1 MKKVI
6 FRGPVLTQSGY
17 GVHSRQVAR
26 WLLSRNDIDVKFLV
40 TPWGDTPW
48 ILNRSY
54 CDGLIGRIM
63 ERTASPDYKADVS
76 FQLQLPNE
84 WDPKLCPINI
94 GITAAVETD
103 CANQSW
109 VVDSNKMSCIV
120 LPSTHSLKSLE
131 NAGNLTVDS
140 YVIPESFSDDVVKNV
155 DRTIDL
161 SHIET
166 SFNFLLFGQMTGN
179 NPFNDRK
186 NLLFTIKWICEAFE
200 KDNDVGIIIKTNAGR
215 NTLIDRNIVI
225 RNLDALLKEVRS
237 KSKNPKVYLLHGDM
251 SDADVAALY
260 KHQKVKALVSLT
272 RGEGYGLPILEAAAS
287 GLPVIA
293 TGWSGHL
300 DFMKHVKFLSVEH
313 KLTQIHQSRVD
324 DKIFM
329 KNSKWAEPIEE
340 DFKKKIIKFRS
351 STSMPK
357 EWATQGI
364 SKIHE
369 LYSHNAVS
377 KVYDEK
383 LSRFLVNS

>member
-6 FRGPVLTQSGY
+6 FKGPVLTQSGY
-17 GVHSRQVAR
+17 GVHARQVAR
-26 WLLSRNDIDVKFLV
+26 WLLSKNDIDVKFVV

-48 ILNRSY
+48 ILNRSH
-54 CDGLIGRIM
+54 CDGLVGKIM

-84 WDPKLCPINI
+84 WDSKLCPINI

-103 CANQSW
+103 LANPDW
-109 VVDSNKMSCIV
+109 VADSNKMSCIV
-120 LPSTHSLKSLE
+120 LPSNHSLKSLE
-131 NAGNLTVDS
+131 NAGTLTVES
-140 YVIPESFSDDVVKNV
+140 HVIPESFSDDIVKN
-155 DRTIDL
+155 DDKTIDL
-161 SHIET
+161 SHVKT

-186 NLLFTIKWICEAFE
+186 NLLFTIKWICEVFE

-215 NTLIDRNIVI
+215 NTKIDRNIVL
-225 RNLDALLKEVRS
+225 RNLEVLLKEVRPRS
-237 KSKNPKVYLLHGDM
+237 ENPKVYLLHGDM
-251 SDADVAALY
+251 SDSDVAALY

-272 RGEGYGLPILEAAAS
+272 RGEGYGLPILEAAAA

-300 DFMKHVKFLSVEH
+300 DFMKHTKFVSIDH
-313 KLTQIHQSRVD
+313 KLTQIHPSRVD

-340 DFKKKIIKFRS
+340 DFKKKITKFRNSS
-351 STSMPK
+351 STPR
-357 EWATQGI
+357 EWATQGAN
-364 SKIHE
+364 KIHE
-369 LYSHNAVS
+369 LYSHDAVS
-377 KVYDEK
+377 KIYDEK
-383 LSRFLVNS
+383 LSKFLVNS

>member
-17 GVHSRQVAR
+17 GVHSRQVVR

-131 NAGNLTVDS
+131 NAGSLTVDS
-140 YVIPESFSDDVVKNV
+140 YVIPESFSDDVIKNV

-161 SHIET
+161 SYIET

-225 RNLDALLKEVRS
+225 RNLDALLKEVRP

-369 LYSHNAVS
+369 LYSHDAVS